1 MSSRVCPTLSPSL
14 KCVIYVWVISEVR
27 IRALSLCLCNRVR
40 GTLHDQSCLFSS
52 PQAIECNYLLANT
65 RTLLLSIADTKPRK
79 IYTQIGK
86 KWTAKNGF
94 YVKKSISQGILSKG
108 NPKHSSQTR
117 PKQAFYL
124 NAKQK
129 GC

>member
-1 MSSRVCPTLSPSL
+1 MTNPVSFPRRKRLNATTNLQT
-14 KCVIYVWVISEVR
+14 
-27 IRALSLCLCNRVR
+27 R
-40 GTLHDQSCLFSS
+40 GHFVDS
-52 PQAIECNYLLANT
+52 
-65 RTLLLSIADTKPRK
+65 KPRK

-94 YVKKSISQGILSKG
+94 YVKKSISQGILSEG